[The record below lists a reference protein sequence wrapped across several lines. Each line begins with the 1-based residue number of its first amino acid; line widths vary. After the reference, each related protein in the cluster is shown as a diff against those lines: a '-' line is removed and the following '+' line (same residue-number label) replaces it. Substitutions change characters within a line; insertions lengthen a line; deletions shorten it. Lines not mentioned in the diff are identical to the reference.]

1 MITPKRI
8 LVFLLGLF
16 MLGLYTLIFGQGG
29 YVRMWKLSDEFAML
43 QEENHDIRE
52 VNEQMTAE
60 IKSLRTG
67 LGAIEER
74 ARYDFNMVK
83 AGEVLFRIQRPQKT
97 LPGTEIPADIINDP
111 LYRPAELPPGSNAKP
126 LL

>member
-8 LVFLLGLF
+8 LILLCGLCL
-16 MLGLYTLIFGQGG
+16 LGLYTLIFGQGG
-29 YVRMWKLSDEFAML
+29 YVRMFTLAEDLALL
-43 QEENHDIRE
+43 QDDNRE
-52 VNEQMTAE
+52 VREDNERMSAE
-60 IKSLRTG
+60 LKSLQTG

-74 ARYDFNMVK
+74 ARYDLNMVR

-111 LYRPAELPPGSNAKP
+111 LYNPNAKEPSGDVQP

>member
-1 MITPKRI
+1 
-8 LVFLLGLF
+8 

-74 ARYDFNMVK
+74 AR
-83 AGEVLFRIQRPQKT
+83 
-97 LPGTEIPADIINDP
+97 
-111 LYRPAELPPGSNAKP
+111 
-126 LL
+126 

>member
-1 MITPKRI
+1 
-8 LVFLLGLF
+8 
-16 MLGLYTLIFGQGG
+16 
-29 YVRMWKLSDEFAML
+29 MWKLSDEFAML

-74 ARYDFNMVK
+74 ARYDLNMVK

-111 LYRPAELPPGSNAKP
+111 LYRPAELPPGSIDDIGWNFSPWQRFLRALNTK
-126 LL
+126 